1 MRWRLLAALCA
12 AELRLE
18 TGVAVEV
25 ILDGAPRTLRARI
38 DEDPAKAAAA
48 FCGAISLDCEDR
60 VAAAIR
66 AEQAAVLVRTGR
78 APPPEVPRRVPAPPR
93 HPPPKEPAALET
105 TATIAVPIVV
115 DGRSFYV
122 EAALGEAPHAAAAR
136 FCNAHDVR
144 PRDCNVLSRA
154 LAEKQE
160 AALGGRRAADAL
172 IADRARSALAPEAS
186 WGDHL
191 FTGDDIA
198 PPVDGGA
205 GSSAE
210 VGLPVDDGGAGSSAE
225 VLTSVDYSVRVPPA
239 LRVSFRGRISEVVVE
254 RYLGETA
261 DQAVGRACRAAR
273 ATADE
278 CADLGSAF
286 ACKVTPSA
294 KCEAAQERM
303 DAEPARA
310 ERLRRL
316 STGAALLG
324 AVAIAYFQHRAAAG
338 V

>member
-1 MRWRLLAALCA
+1 MRWRLLATICA
-12 AELRLE
+12 AELRLD
-18 TGVAVEV
+18 TDVAVEV
-25 ILDGAPRTLRARI
+25 ILDGAPRMLRARI

-48 FCGAISLDCEDR
+48 FCGVISLDCEDR

-66 AEQAAVLVRTGR
+66 AEQAAVLIRTGR

-105 TATIAVPIVV
+105 TATISVPIVV

-122 EAALGEAPHAAAAR
+122 EADINEAPHAAAAR
-136 FCNAHDVR
+136 FCRERDVR
-144 PRDCNVLSRA
+144 PRDCNVISRA
-154 LAEKQE
+154 LAEKQAE
-160 AALGGRRAADAL
+160 ARRGRRAADAL
-172 IADRARSALAPEAS
+172 VADRARSMLAPEDS

-191 FTGDDIA
+191 FTGEEVVA
-198 PPVDGGA
+198 PPVSDGA
-205 GSSAE
+205 EGSYPA
-210 VGLPVDDGGAGSSAE
+210 A
-225 VLTSVDYSVRVPPA
+225 TSVDYSVRVPPA
-239 LRVSFRGRISEVVVE
+239 LRVSFRGRSGEVVVE

-261 DQAVGRACRAAR
+261 AAAVTRACRAAR
-273 ATADE
+273 ATSGE

-294 KCEAAQERM
+294 ECDAAQERM